1 MHTQN
6 ILADKSFALQV
17 LMWSQEKGL
26 DEVEDLFP
34 VLELAS
40 SNFNPLLMSG
50 GGQIGEHKK
59 QGRRPERSNHKR

>member
-1 MHTQN
+1 MNTQDTLAN
-6 ILADKSFALQV
+6 ISFALQV

-26 DEVEDLFP
+26 DEVVGP
-34 VLELAS
+34 IWLAS
-40 SNFNPLLMSG
+40 SNFNPLPMSG